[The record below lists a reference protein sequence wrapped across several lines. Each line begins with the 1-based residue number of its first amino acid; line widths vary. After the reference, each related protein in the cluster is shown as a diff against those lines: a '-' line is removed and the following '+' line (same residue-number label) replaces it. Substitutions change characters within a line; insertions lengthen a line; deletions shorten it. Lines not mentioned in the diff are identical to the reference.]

1 MIVGR
6 PPPPNGPPS
15 QGGGAQHRAAQGERS
30 TFSFAELLAGAERSP
45 GAPGEDLA
53 FSSHGRDFRGSLT
66 VGEDAIRFDARPI
79 VAPVDL
85 PVDRELAAPSTGSA
99 QHVPVTAGLEQP
111 GLRPDGILSAFRLP
125 LSAQAVGGAA
135 SDRADATRG
144 AARSRHL
151 GAAAM
156 TPLPGAS
163 AGRSSVATDA
173 ASQHGGASR
182 AARAARGAT
191 AAEVRPPASVV
202 LSPQEVLVV
211 VHGIALSPG
220 ERKALLLDVRE
231 LLAAHGLG
239 DRAIRLR
246 MDGGRNR

>member
-1 MIVGR
+1 MQQPVA
-6 PPPPNGPPS
+6 P
-15 QGGGAQHRAAQGERS
+15 GERS

-53 FSSHGRDFRGSLT
+53 FSSRGRDFRGSLT
-66 VGEDAIRFDARPI
+66 VGEGAIRFDARPV
-79 VAPVDL
+79 VAPVDM
-85 PVDRELAAPSTGSA
+85 PVDRDLAATSAGSA
-99 QHVPVTAGLEQP
+99 QLVAVTAGLEQP
-111 GLRPDGILSAFRLP
+111 GLHPDGVLSAFRLP
-125 LSAQAVGGAA
+125 LSVQAVGGAA
-135 SDRADATRG
+135 SDRAGAGATRG
-144 AARSRHL
+144 AAGSRHP
-151 GAAAM
+151 GAAA
-156 TPLPGAS
+156 TPPPAGAS
-163 AGRSSVATDA
+163 AGRSSVPTGEALE
-173 ASQHGGASR
+173 QGGAR
-182 AARAARGAT
+182 QAARAARGAT
-191 AAEVRPPASVV
+191 AAETRPPASVV